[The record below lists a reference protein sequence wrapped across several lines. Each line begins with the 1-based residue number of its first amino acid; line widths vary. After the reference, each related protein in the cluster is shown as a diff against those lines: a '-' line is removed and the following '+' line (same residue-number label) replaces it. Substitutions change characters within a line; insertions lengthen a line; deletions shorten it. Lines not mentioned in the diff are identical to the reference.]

1 MKRIG
6 KSCIINMV
14 KKMIYMV
21 MINIVGLFLMFLD
34 KEKAKRQKWRIKERD
49 LFIVAMFGGSL
60 GIWLGMYVFHHKTKH
75 MSFVLGIPILLIIQ
89 IVIFFKLW

>member
-1 MKRIG
+1 
-6 KSCIINMV
+6 MV

-60 GIWLGMYVFHHKTKH
+60 GIWLGMYVF
-75 MSFVLGIPILLIIQ
+75 
-89 IVIFFKLW
+89 

>member
-49 LFIVAMFGGSL
+49 LFIVAMLGGSL